1 MWFHFKVLNILTSID
16 VIVNRCIDHTWVI
29 VFLFV
34 LHGITIDSLEQPF
47 PLKLVRKL
55 CVQERKKKQIVSPSC
70 HFHGLIVILL
80 TILVDQ
86 KVLQKKL
93 LSYCKI
99 LT

>member
-1 MWFHFKVLNILTSID
+1 MYRPYMGN
-16 VIVNRCIDHTWVI
+16 C
-29 VFLFV
+29 FLFV

-47 PLKLVRKL
+47 PSKLVGKL
-55 CVQERKKKQIVSPSC
+55 CVQERKKNEIVSPSC

>member
-1 MWFHFKVLNILTSID
+1 MGN
-16 VIVNRCIDHTWVI
+16 C
-29 VFLFV
+29 FLFV

-47 PLKLVRKL
+47 PLKLVGKL

-93 LSYCKI
+93 YIYNFCTVGVTFQEVRYVVTNTSRWWVE
-99 LT
+99 